1 MQLVEKQIIKRTDR
15 RYKELLELCHLSKN
29 LYNVVLYTIRQ
40 HWFETVNDDTVKHKF
55 LNYYDVW
62 NILKKDN
69 PDYKAIDSHAA
80 QLVIKQVE
88 ANFSSFFSL
97 LNLKKQGKYD
107 KKVNLP
113 TYLDKDGYNVISFN
127 QFKRREL
134 KNGYVSLPKSKTLRF
149 KVKNTSLHFINI
161 VPKND
166 YIQVNFIYKKQEK
179 ELKKDNGKYM
189 SIDIG
194 VDNLATC
201 FSNVGKTFIVDGKK
215 VKHINQFYNKK
226 IGEVKSELK
235 KKNNKEKSH
244 KTRQLTLKRNN
255 KIDDYLHKTSRYI
268 ISQAASNDVRT
279 IIVGHNK
286 NWKQEVSIGKANTQN
301 FVSIPFNKLIHE
313 LKYKGMLEGINVIE
327 IEESYTSKCSALD
340 NETIEKHDK
349 YIGKRVHR
357 GLFQSKDH
365 LLNADV
371 NGAIN
376 IMRKFLKCNCDAVM
390 PADVGFVYNPVKV
403 HL

>member
-97 LNLKKQGKYD
+97 LKLKKQGKYD
-107 KKVNLP
+107 KKVHLP

-201 FSNVGKTFIVDGKK
+201 FSNVCKTFIVDGKK

-235 KKNNKEKSH
+235 KKNDKEKSH

-301 FVSIPFNKLIHE
+301 FVTIPFDKLIHE

-340 NETIEKHDK
+340 NEVVEKHDK

>member
-1 MQLVEKQIIKRTDR
+1 ME
-15 RYKELLELCHLSKN
+15 S
-29 LYNVVLYTIRQ
+29 
-40 HWFETVNDDTVKHKF
+40 
-55 LNYYDVW
+55 
-62 NILKKDN
+62 
-69 PDYKAIDSHAA
+69 
-80 QLVIKQVE
+80 
-88 ANFSSFFSL
+88 NFSSFFSL
-97 LNLKKQGKYD
+97 LKLKSQGKYD
-107 KKVNLP
+107 KKVHLP
-113 TYLDKDGYNVISFN
+113 KYLDKDGYNVISFN
-127 QFKRREL
+127 QFKKKEL
-134 KNGYVSLPKSKTLRF
+134 KDGYVTLPKSKTLRF

-301 FVSIPFNKLIHE
+301 FVSIPFDKLIHE